1 MVNIARFAI
10 PHHWP
15 GRVFASA
22 AGLTLAAALL
32 GSSMTAAAAPR
43 HQVTAITHGFL
54 DGVSCFSASNCA
66 AVGQRVPAQGIGG
79 SLAER
84 WNGTTWS
91 VVHTPNPGLS
101 NGTRLTGVACP
112 GPSTCLAV
120 GWFTDGASGDT
131 LPTAEKWNGTS
142 WSLLSVPDA
151 SGSTDA
157 RLNSVACSG
166 TGNCFAVGASM
177 SQTFIERWNGSA
189 WSIVSSPSPGSAA
202 LLFGVT
208 CPSASRCWAVGF
220 TTSGTTGGTLAERWD
235 GTTWTVV
242 HTPVSS
248 DSELD
253 SVSCASTSDCV
264 ATGSGGN
271 MFAVAQVW
279 NGTAWAN
286 AAPGKPTGASIT
298 VLKGVS
304 CPAGASAC
312 ESAGAKEVS
321 SGERALAE
329 RWSGSAWSVQ
339 STGTISGTTFSSLDA
354 VTCTSASNCWATGEL
369 DTSSARDV
377 LIEKWNGTSWSVIV
391 S

>member
-1 MVNIARFAI
+1 
-10 PHHWP
+10 
-15 GRVFASA
+15 VFASA
-22 AGLTLAAALL
+22 ASVSLAVALL
-32 GSSMTAAAAPR
+32 GSTVTAAAPQPR
-43 HQVTAITHGFL
+43 VTATAHGFL

-66 AVGQRVPAQGIGG
+66 AVGQRAPAQGIGG
-79 SLAER
+79 TLAER

-91 VVHTPNPGLS
+91 AVHTPNPGGS
-101 NGTRLTGVACP
+101 AGTRLTGVACP

-157 RLNSVACSG
+157 RLNGVACTG
-166 TGNCFAVGASM
+166 TGNCFAAGASM
-177 SQTFIERWNGSA
+177 SHTFIEHWNGSA
-189 WSIVSSPSPGSAA
+189 WSIESSPNPNTDD

-220 TTSGTTGGTLAERWD
+220 TTSGTTGGTLAERWN
-235 GTTWTVV
+235 GTNWAVV
-242 HTPVSS
+242 HTPASS
-248 DSELD
+248 DGALD
-253 SVSCASTSDCV
+253 GVSCSSTSDCV
-264 ATGSGGN
+264 AAGSGGN
-271 MFAVAQVW
+271 MFAIAQVW

-286 AAPGKPTGASIT
+286 ALPAKPSGASIT
-298 VLKGVS
+298 VLKSVS
-304 CPAGASAC
+304 CPAGGSAC
-312 ESAGAKEVS
+312 ESVGAKEIS

-329 RWSGSAWSVQ
+329 RWNGSAWSVQ
-339 STGTISGTTFSSLDA
+339 STGTVSGTTFSTLDA

>member
-1 MVNIARFAI
+1 MPR
-10 PHHWP
+10 HRP

-22 AGLTLAAALL
+22 ACVTLAAALL
-32 GSSMTAAAAPR
+32 GASVTAAAASR
-43 HQVTAITHGFL
+43 HRVAVTAHGFL
-54 DGVSCFSASNCA
+54 DAVSCFSAGNCA
-66 AVGQRVPAQGIGG
+66 AVGQRLPAQGIGG
-79 SLAER
+79 TLAER

-91 VVHTPNPGLS
+91 VVHTPNPGGS
-101 NGTRLTGVACP
+101 AGTRLTGVACP

-151 SGSTDA
+151 SGSTNA
-157 RLNSVACSG
+157 RLNSVACTG
-166 TGNCFAVGASM
+166 TGNCFAAGASM
-177 SQTFIERWNGSA
+177 SHTFIEHWNGSA
-189 WSIVSSPSPGSAA
+189 WSIASSPNPNTDD

-208 CPSASRCWAVGF
+208 CPSASQCWAVGF
-220 TTSGTTGGTLAERWD
+220 TSSGSTGGTLAERWN
-235 GTTWTVV
+235 GASWTVV
-242 HTPVSS
+242 HTPASS

-253 SVSCASTSDCV
+253 GVSCASTSDCV

-271 MFAVAQVW
+271 MFASAQVW

-286 AAPGKPTGASIT
+286 ALPAKPSGASIT

-304 CPAGASAC
+304 CPAGGSAC
-312 ESAGAKEVS
+312 ESVGAKEVS

-329 RWSGSAWSVQ
+329 RWNGSAWSVQ
-339 STGTISGTTFSSLDA
+339 STGTISGTTFSTLDT
-354 VTCTSASNCWATGEL
+354 VTCTSANSCWAAGEL
-369 DTSSARDV
+369 DTSSARDA
-377 LIEKWNGTSWSVIV
+377 LIEKWNGTSWSVTV